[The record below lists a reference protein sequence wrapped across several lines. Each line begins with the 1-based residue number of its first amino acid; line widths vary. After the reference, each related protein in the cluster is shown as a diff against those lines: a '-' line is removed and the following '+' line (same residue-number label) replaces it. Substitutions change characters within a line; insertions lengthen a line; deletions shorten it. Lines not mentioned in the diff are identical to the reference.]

1 MLRSRKPI
9 AELEGTVVGIE
20 HIITI
25 AVALIGSA
33 GFWSFMSMREKQRR
47 DANSEYQ
54 ATLKQQVDRLAGKL
68 DEKTDQI
75 EQLLGEIA
83 ELRSDL
89 STAKTTITHL
99 ETLLRSR

>member
-1 MLRSRKPI
+1 M
-9 AELEGTVVGIE
+9 VGLE

-25 AVALIGSA
+25 AVALVGSA

-47 DANSEYQ
+47 DANAEYQ
-54 ATLKQQVDRLAGKL
+54 STLKTQVDRLAGKL
-68 DEKTDQI
+68 DEKTAQI
-75 EQLLGEIA
+75 ENLLKEIA

-99 ETLLRSR
+99 ETMLRSR